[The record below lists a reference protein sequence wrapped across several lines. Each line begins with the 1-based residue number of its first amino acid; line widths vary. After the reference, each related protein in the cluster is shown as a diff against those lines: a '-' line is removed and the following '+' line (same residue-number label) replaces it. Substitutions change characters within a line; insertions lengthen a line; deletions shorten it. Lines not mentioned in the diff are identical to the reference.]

1 MIPILFPDTAEQ
13 FSSQGLGT
21 LSDAI
26 SCTVHEVLNGE
37 YELEMEYP
45 MDGIHY
51 SEMTA
56 RCIIYAIPSPY
67 RSPQP
72 FRIYRQSRP
81 LDGIVT
87 FYARHISYDLS
98 GVPVTPFSSSGVVDA
113 LASIEQSWVVPC
125 SFHFWTDKTTSAN
138 FSISVPSATRSIL
151 GGTEGSILDVYGG
164 EYEWDGFTVR
174 LWNHRGQDNGVTV
187 SYGKNLTNISQDY
200 NDSGVLTGIMPYW
213 LGQDGTLVQSNPAI
227 IEAPGTYDF
236 ENIQPVD
243 FSQDFEEH
251 PTVEQLTERGQQ
263 YVNAN
268 DVGKPTVSTTVSF
281 VQLEQMEQYK
291 DLALLEKC
299 DIGDSVTVRFSRLGV
314 DSKAR
319 IVEIETD
326 VLMERYNSVTL
337 GNVQASMSSIVSDQQ
352 QEIQQKPSTSFVEN
366 AVSNATNW
374 LTNGKGYMVAR
385 KDAAGNTIDLLFMDT
400 PNINTATDVLRIG
413 QSGIGFS
420 HTGVNGPYTNAWT
433 IDGNLLADFITG
445 GTLNAEQVNIINLIV
460 NHLRSTGGWFTLDS
474 QNGFIEIFH
483 DTARRIRISGYY
495 YNGTTPDIKNTF
507 GNIEVWYGNV
517 DSQGNP
523 LDDNA
528 KYGFLAADSFMIGGK
543 EQNNFDDCF
552 FYIGQDGFAQFHKGL
567 KVTSGG
573 LGIGDYIVGNDAWIY
588 GDSKAMW
595 SFRTNSPTGY
605 VETQIFTEQSGDQRC
620 IFRPASDGQAYIGSA
635 SYRWNTVFCYT
646 MNETSDR
653 KLKEDIASIDKA
665 KDFILSL
672 NPVSYKRKGGKRI
685 HMGFIAQEVAQAAK
699 ENQMGDLSL
708 YQASVVHEDGTET
721 YYDAETPDEN
731 LSWGL
736 TYSELIAPLVALVQ
750 EQEKRI
756 TTLEEKLKEG

>member
-13 FSSQGLGT
+13 FSTQGLGA

-98 GVPVTPFSSSGVVDA
+98 GVPVTPFSSSGVVDT
-113 LASIEQSWVVPC
+113 LASIEQSWAIPC

-151 GGTEGSILDVYGG
+151 GGTEGSVLDVYGG

-187 SYGKNLTNISQDY
+187 SYGKNLTDISQDY

-243 FSQDFEEH
+243 FSQDFEEQ

-299 DIGDSVTVRFSRLGV
+299 DIGDSVTVRFPRLGV

-366 AVSNATNW
+366 AVNNATNW

-400 PNINTATDVLRIG
+400 PDINTATDVLRIG
-413 QSGIGFS
+413 QSGLGFS

-483 DTARRIRISGYY
+483 DTALRMRLFGYY
-495 YNGTTPDIKNTF
+495 YTGTTPDIENTF
-507 GNIEVWYGNV
+507 GNVQVYYGNF
-517 DSQGNP
+517 DSDGNF
-523 LDDNA
+523 LDSNA
-528 KYGFLAADSFMIGGK
+528 RYGYFTARDMAIGEDSDGNYIFRVFSNGTVRVPGSF
-543 EQNNFDDCF
+543 E
-552 FYIGQDGFAQFHKGL
+552 IGQIYGNSTWIVPTNPGMWEFRMAG
-567 KVTSGG
+567 SGG
-573 LGIGDYIVGNDAWIY
+573 YIALQ
-588 GDSKAMW
+588 M
-595 SFRTNSPTGY
+595 F
-605 VETQIFTEQSGDQRC
+605 VERSGDQRC
-620 IFRPASDGQAYIGSA
+620 IFRPANDGQPYLGSS

-646 MNETSDR
+646 MNEASDR

-685 HMGFIAQEVAQAAK
+685 HMGFIAQEVAQAAQ
-699 ENQMGDLSL
+699 ESQMGDLSL

-756 TTLEEKLKEG
+756 AALEEKLKEG

>member
-13 FSSQGLGT
+13 FSTQGLGA

-98 GVPVTPFSSSGVVDA
+98 GVPVTPFSSSGVVDT
-113 LASIEQSWVVPC
+113 LASIEQSWAIPC

-151 GGTEGSILDVYGG
+151 GGTEGSVLDVYGG

-187 SYGKNLTNISQDY
+187 SYGKNLTDISQDY

-243 FSQDFEEH
+243 FSQDFEEQ

-299 DIGDSVTVRFSRLGV
+299 DIGDSVTVRFPRLGV

-366 AVSNATNW
+366 AVNNATNW

-400 PNINTATDVLRIG
+400 PDINTATDVLRIG
-413 QSGIGFS
+413 QSGLGFS

-483 DTARRIRISGYY
+483 DTALRMRLFGYY
-495 YNGTTPDIKNTF
+495 YTGTTPDIENTF
-507 GNIEVWYGNV
+507 GNVQVYYGNF
-517 DSQGNP
+517 DSDGNF
-523 LDDNA
+523 LDSNA
-528 KYGFLAADSFMIGGK
+528 RYGYFTARDMAIGEDSDGNYIFRVFSNGTVRVPGSF
-543 EQNNFDDCF
+543 E
-552 FYIGQDGFAQFHKGL
+552 IGQIYGNSTWIVPTNPGMWEFRMAG
-567 KVTSGG
+567 SGG
-573 LGIGDYIVGNDAWIY
+573 YIALQ
-588 GDSKAMW
+588 M
-595 SFRTNSPTGY
+595 F
-605 VETQIFTEQSGDQRC
+605 VERSGDQRC
-620 IFRPASDGQAYIGSA
+620 IFRPANDGQPYLGSS

-685 HMGFIAQEVAQAAK
+685 HMGFIAQEVAQAAQ
-699 ENQMGDLSL
+699 ESQMGDLSL

-756 TTLEEKLKEG
+756 AALEEKLKEG

>member
-13 FSSQGLGT
+13 FSSQGLGA

-98 GVPVTPFSSSGVVDA
+98 GVPVTPFSSSSVVDA

-151 GGTEGSILDVYGG
+151 GGTEGSVLDVYGG

-227 IEAPGTYDF
+227 IEAPGIYDF

-243 FSQDFEEH
+243 FSQDFEEQ

-299 DIGDSVTVRFSRLGV
+299 DIGDSVTVRFPRLGV

-366 AVSNATNW
+366 AVNNATNW

-400 PNINTATDVLRIG
+400 PDINTATDVLRIG
-413 QSGIGFS
+413 QSGLGFS

-433 IDGNLLADFITG
+433 IDGNLLADFITS

-460 NHLRSTGGWFTLDS
+460 NHLRSTGGWFTLES
-474 QNGFIEIFH
+474 QNGMLEMLH
-483 DTARRIRISGYY
+483 DTALRARLFGYY
-495 YNGTTPDIKNTF
+495 YAGTTPDIGNTF
-507 GNIEVWYGNV
+507 GNLQLYYGSF
-517 DSQGNP
+517 DSDGNF
-523 LDDNA
+523 LDSNA
-528 KYGFLAADSFMIGGK
+528 RYGHFNAREMVVGEDS
-543 EQNNFDDCF
+543 
-552 FYIGQDGFAQFHKGL
+552 DGNSTFRVHSDG
-567 KVTSGG
+567 TIDISGA
-573 LGIGDYIVGNDAWIY
+573 ITGNSAWIVPA
-588 GDSKAMW
+588 SSMW
-595 SFRTNSPTGY
+595 EFRMNGPNGY
-605 VETQIFTEQSGDQRC
+605 KSLQMFTEQSGDNRC
-620 IFRPASDGQAYIGSA
+620 IFRGPYDGQPYLGSA
-635 SYRWNTVFCYT
+635 SYRWNTLFCYT
-646 MNETSDR
+646 MNEVSDG
-653 KLKEDIASIDKA
+653 KLKEAISPIDKA
-665 KDFILSL
+665 KEFVMSL
-672 NPVSYKRKGGKRI
+672 NPVSYKRKGGKRT
-685 HMGFIAQEVAQAAK
+685 HMGFVAQEVAQAAQ

-756 TTLEEKLKEG
+756 TALEEKLKEG

>member
-13 FSSQGLGT
+13 FSTQGLGA

-98 GVPVTPFSSSGVVDA
+98 GVPVTPFSSSSVVDV

-151 GGTEGSILDVYGG
+151 GGTEGSVLDVYGG

-187 SYGKNLTNISQDY
+187 SYGKNLTDISQDY

-243 FSQDFEEH
+243 FSQDFEEQ

-299 DIGDSVTVRFSRLGV
+299 DIGDSVTVRFPRLGV

-326 VLMERYNSVTL
+326 VLMERYSSVTL

-366 AVSNATNW
+366 AVNNATNW

-400 PNINTATDVLRIG
+400 PDINTATDVLRIG
-413 QSGIGFS
+413 QSGLGFS

-433 IDGNLLADFITG
+433 IDGNLLADFITS

-756 TTLEEKLKEG
+756 AALEEKLKEG

>member
-13 FSSQGLGT
+13 FSTQGLGA

-113 LASIEQSWVVPC
+113 LASIEQSWAIPC

-151 GGTEGSILDVYGG
+151 GGTEGSVLDVYGG
-164 EYEWDGFTVR
+164 EYEWDGFIVR

-243 FSQDFEEH
+243 FSQDFEEQ

-400 PNINTATDVLRIG
+400 PDINTATDVLRIG
-413 QSGIGFS
+413 QSGLGFS

-433 IDGNLLADFITG
+433 IDGNLLADFITS

-474 QNGFIEIFH
+474 QNGMLEMFH
-483 DTARRIRISGYY
+483 DTALRMRLFGYY
-495 YNGTTPDIKNTF
+495 YTETTPDIENTF
-507 GNIEVWYGNV
+507 GNVQVYYGNF
-517 DSQGNP
+517 DSDGNF
-523 LDDNA
+523 LDSNA
-528 KYGFLAADSFMIGGK
+528 RYGYFTARDMAIGEDSDGNYIFRVFSNGTVRVPGSF
-543 EQNNFDDCF
+543 E
-552 FYIGQDGFAQFHKGL
+552 IGQIYGNSTWIVPTNPGMWEFRMAG
-567 KVTSGG
+567 SGG
-573 LGIGDYIVGNDAWIY
+573 YIALQ
-588 GDSKAMW
+588 M
-595 SFRTNSPTGY
+595 F
-605 VETQIFTEQSGDQRC
+605 VERSGDQRC
-620 IFRPASDGQAYIGSA
+620 IFRPANDGQAYIGSS

-646 MNETSDR
+646 MNEASDG
-653 KLKEDIASIDKA
+653 KLKEAISPIDKA
-665 KDFILSL
+665 KEFVMSL
-672 NPVSYKRKGGKRI
+672 NPVSYKRKGGKRT
-685 HMGFIAQEVAQAAK
+685 HMGFVAQEVAQAAK

-721 YYDAETPDEN
+721 YYDAETPDES

-756 TTLEEKLKEG
+756 AALEEKLKEG

>member
-13 FSSQGLGT
+13 FSSQGLGA

-56 RCIIYAIPSPY
+56 RCIIYTIPSPY

-98 GVPVTPFSSSGVVDA
+98 GVPVTPFSSSSVVDA

-151 GGTEGSILDVYGG
+151 GGTEGSVLDVYGG

-227 IEAPGTYDF
+227 IEAPGIYDF

-243 FSQDFEEH
+243 FSQDFEEQ

-299 DIGDSVTVRFSRLGV
+299 DIGDSVTVRFPRLGV

-366 AVSNATNW
+366 AVNNATNW

-400 PNINTATDVLRIG
+400 PDINTATDVLRIG

-433 IDGNLLADFITG
+433 IDGNLLADFITS

-685 HMGFIAQEVAQAAK
+685 HMGFIAQEVAQAAEK
-699 ENQMGDLSL
+699 NQMGDLSL

-721 YYDAETPDEN
+721 YYDAETPDKN

-756 TTLEEKLKEG
+756 AALEEKLKEG

>member
-13 FSSQGLGT
+13 FSSQGLGA

-98 GVPVTPFSSSGVVDA
+98 GVPVTPFSSSGVVDT
-113 LASIEQSWVVPC
+113 LASIEQSWAIPC

-187 SYGKNLTNISQDY
+187 SYGKNLTDISQDY

-243 FSQDFEEH
+243 FSQDFEEQ

-299 DIGDSVTVRFSRLGV
+299 DIGDSVTVRFPRLGV

-319 IVEIETD
+319 IIEIETD
-326 VLMERYNSVTL
+326 VLMERYSSVTL

-366 AVSNATNW
+366 AVNNATNW

-400 PNINTATDVLRIG
+400 PDINTATDVLRIG
-413 QSGIGFS
+413 QSGLGFS

-433 IDGNLLADFITG
+433 IDGNLLADFITS

-483 DTARRIRISGYY
+483 DTALRMRLFGYY
-495 YNGTTPDIKNTF
+495 YSGTTPDIENTF
-507 GNIEVWYGNV
+507 GNVQVYYGNF
-517 DSQGNP
+517 DSNGNF
-523 LDDNA
+523 LDSNA
-528 KYGFLAADSFMIGGK
+528 RYGYFTARDMAIGEDSDGNYIFRVFSNGTVRVPGSF
-543 EQNNFDDCF
+543 E
-552 FYIGQDGFAQFHKGL
+552 IGQIYGNYTWIVPTNPGMWEFRMAG
-567 KVTSGG
+567 SGG
-573 LGIGDYIVGNDAWIY
+573 YIALQ
-588 GDSKAMW
+588 M
-595 SFRTNSPTGY
+595 F
-605 VETQIFTEQSGDQRC
+605 VERSGGQRC
-620 IFRPASDGQAYIGSA
+620 IFRPANDGQPYLGSS

-646 MNETSDR
+646 MNEASDR

-672 NPVSYKRKGGKRI
+672 NPVSYKRKGGKRT
-685 HMGFIAQEVAQAAK
+685 HMGFVAQEVAQAAK

-721 YYDAETPDEN
+721 YYDAKTPDEN

-756 TTLEEKLKEG
+756 AALEEKLKEG

>member
-1 MIPILFPDTAEQ
+1 MIPILFPDPAEQ
-13 FSSQGLGT
+13 FSTQGLGA

-98 GVPVTPFSSSGVVDA
+98 GVPVTPFSSSGVVDT
-113 LASIEQSWVVPC
+113 LASIEQSWAIPC

-151 GGTEGSILDVYGG
+151 GGTEGSVLDVYGG

-243 FSQDFEEH
+243 FSQDFDEQ

-299 DIGDSVTVRFSRLGV
+299 DIGDSVTVRFPRLGV

-326 VLMERYNSVTL
+326 VLMERYSSVTL

-366 AVSNATNW
+366 AVNNATNW

-400 PNINTATDVLRIG
+400 PDINTATDVLRIG
-413 QSGIGFS
+413 QSGLGFS

-474 QNGFIEIFH
+474 QNGMLEMFH
-483 DTARRIRISGYY
+483 DTALRARLFGYY
-495 YNGTTPDIKNTF
+495 YAGTTPDIGNTF
-507 GNIEVWYGNV
+507 GNLQLYYGSFDSDGNFLDSNARYGYFTARDMAIGEDSDGNYIFRVFSNGTVRVPGSFEIGQIYGNSTWIV
-517 DSQGNP
+517 PTNP
-523 LDDNA
+523 GMWEFRMA
-528 KYGFLAADSFMIGGK
+528 G
-543 EQNNFDDCF
+543 
-552 FYIGQDGFAQFHKGL
+552 
-567 KVTSGG
+567 SGG
-573 LGIGDYIVGNDAWIY
+573 YIALQ
-588 GDSKAMW
+588 M
-595 SFRTNSPTGY
+595 F
-605 VETQIFTEQSGDQRC
+605 VERSGDQRC
-620 IFRPASDGQAYIGSA
+620 IFRPANDGQPYLGSS

-646 MNETSDR
+646 MNEASDR

-672 NPVSYKRKGGKRI
+672 NPVSYKRKGGKRT
-685 HMGFIAQEVAQAAK
+685 HMGFVAQEVAQAAQ
-699 ENQMGDLSL
+699 ESQMGDLSL

-756 TTLEEKLKEG
+756 AALEEKLKEG

>member
-13 FSSQGLGT
+13 FSSQGLGA

-187 SYGKNLTNISQDY
+187 SYGKNLTDISQDY

-243 FSQDFEEH
+243 FSQEFEEQ

-352 QEIQQKPSTSFVEN
+352 QEIQKKPSTSFVEN
-366 AVSNATNW
+366 AVNNATNW

-400 PNINTATDVLRIG
+400 PDINTATDVLRIG
-413 QSGIGFS
+413 QSGLGFS

-433 IDGNLLADFITG
+433 IDGNLLADFITS
-445 GTLNAEQVNIINLIV
+445 GTLNANLVHIINLIV
-460 NHLRSTGGWFTLDS
+460 DHLQSTDGTYTLDS
-474 QNGFIEIFH
+474 SSAKMKFTAGQNLRVNIDVDNIEDGSGDIFNSGNIKAYSGNVSSSGTLQDNNAH
-483 DTARRIRISGYY
+483 VSGMYGYY
-495 YNGTTPDIKNTF
+495 GEF
-507 GNIEVWYGNV
+507 GRKRDG
-517 DSQGNP
+517 
-523 LDDNA
+523 
-528 KYGFLAADSFMIGGK
+528 SF
-543 EQNNFDDCF
+543 D
-552 FYIGQDGFAQFHKGL
+552 
-567 KVTSGG
+567 
-573 LGIGDYIVGNDAWIY
+573 
-588 GDSKAMW
+588 
-595 SFRTNSPTGY
+595 GY
-605 VETQIFTEQSGDQRC
+605 VETNEVRIQTI
-620 IFRPASDGQAYIGSA
+620 RPNHSRAGI
-635 SYRWNTVFCYT
+635 
-646 MNETSDR
+646 
-653 KLKEDIASIDKA
+653 
-665 KDFILSL
+665 
-672 NPVSYKRKGGKRI
+672 
-685 HMGFIAQEVAQAAK
+685 
-699 ENQMGDLSL
+699 
-708 YQASVVHEDGTET
+708 YQANNPRWLRIGINGRDYILYGEPYDDG
-721 YYDAETPDEN
+721 
-731 LSWGL
+731 
-736 TYSELIAPLVALVQ
+736 
-750 EQEKRI
+750 
-756 TTLEEKLKEG
+756 

>member
-13 FSSQGLGT
+13 FSSQGLGA

-164 EYEWDGFTVR
+164 EYEWDGFIVR

-243 FSQDFEEH
+243 FSQDFEEQ

-337 GNVQASMSSIVSDQQ
+337 GNVQASISSIVSDQQ
-352 QEIQQKPSTSFVEN
+352 QKIQQKPSTSFVEN
-366 AVSNATNW
+366 AVNNATNW

-400 PNINTATDVLRIG
+400 PDINTATDVLRIG
-413 QSGIGFS
+413 QSGLGFS

-445 GTLNAEQVNIINLIV
+445 GTLNANLVKIINLIV
-460 NHLRSTGGWFTLDS
+460 DHVVSVNSRFKLEIESSVEKMFDKTYLRYGNFVTAFDGEEGDPLKSFGQINLYKGNVNSNGDYSPSDGTRAYLNPEGLGVSNDKFTVDK
-474 QNGFIEIFH
+474 NGN
-483 DTARRIRISGYY
+483 A
-495 YNGTTPDIKNTF
+495 N
-507 GNIEVWYGNV
+507 GNITT
-517 DSQGNP
+517 
-523 LDDNA
+523 
-528 KYGFLAADSFMIGGK
+528 
-543 EQNNFDDCF
+543 FD
-552 FYIGQDGFAQFHKGL
+552 I
-567 KVTSGG
+567 
-573 LGIGDYIVGNDAWIY
+573 
-588 GDSKAMW
+588 
-595 SFRTNSPTGY
+595 
-605 VETQIFTEQSGDQRC
+605 
-620 IFRPASDGQAYIGSA
+620 A
-635 SYRWNTVFCYT
+635 SYRSIRFSEVIPKRG
-646 MNETSDR
+646 TSFA
-653 KLKEDIASIDKA
+653 L
-665 KDFILSL
+665 
-672 NPVSYKRKGGKRI
+672 
-685 HMGFIAQEVAQAAK
+685 
-699 ENQMGDLSL
+699 
-708 YQASVVHEDGTET
+708 
-721 YYDAETPDEN
+721 TPDWI
-731 LSWGL
+731 S
-736 TYSELIAPLVALVQ
+736 
-750 EQEKRI
+750 I
-756 TTLEEKLKEG
+756 TNNGTQYWVLGAKA

>member
-13 FSSQGLGT
+13 FSSQGLGA

-37 YELEMEYP
+37 YELEMKYP

-98 GVPVTPFSSSGVVDA
+98 GVPVTPFSSSSVVDA

-125 SFHFWTDKTTSAN
+125 SFHFWTDKATSAN

-151 GGTEGSILDVYGG
+151 GGTEGSVLDVYGG

-243 FSQDFEEH
+243 FSQDFEEQ
-251 PTVEQLTERGQQ
+251 PTVEQLTEWGQQ

-281 VQLEQMEQYK
+281 VHLEQMEQYK

-299 DIGDSVTVRFSRLGV
+299 DIGDSVTVRFPRLGV

-337 GNVQASMSSIVSDQQ
+337 GNVQASISSIVSDQQ

-366 AVSNATNW
+366 AVNNATNW
-374 LTNGKGYMVAR
+374 LTNGKGSMVAR

-400 PNINTATDVLRIG
+400 PDINTATDVLRIG
-413 QSGIGFS
+413 QSGLGFS

-433 IDGNLLADFITG
+433 IDGSLLADFITS
-445 GTLNAEQVNIINLIV
+445 GTLNANLVHIINLIV
-460 NHLRSTGGWFTLDS
+460 DHLQSTDGTYTLDS
-474 QNGFIEIFH
+474 SSAKMKFTAGQNLRVNIDVDNIEDGSGDIFNSGNIKAYSGNVSSSGTLQDNNAH
-483 DTARRIRISGYY
+483 VSGMYGYY
-495 YNGTTPDIKNTF
+495 GEF
-507 GNIEVWYGNV
+507 GR
-517 DSQGNP
+517 
-523 LDDNA
+523 
-528 KYGFLAADSFMIGGK
+528 KR
-543 EQNNFDDCF
+543 
-552 FYIGQDGFAQFHKGL
+552 DG
-567 KVTSGG
+567 SY
-573 LGIGDYIVGNDAWIY
+573 D
-588 GDSKAMW
+588 
-595 SFRTNSPTGY
+595 GY
-605 VETQIFTEQSGDQRC
+605 VETNEVRIQTI
-620 IFRPASDGQAYIGSA
+620 RPNHGRAGI
-635 SYRWNTVFCYT
+635 
-646 MNETSDR
+646 
-653 KLKEDIASIDKA
+653 
-665 KDFILSL
+665 
-672 NPVSYKRKGGKRI
+672 
-685 HMGFIAQEVAQAAK
+685 
-699 ENQMGDLSL
+699 
-708 YQASVVHEDGTET
+708 YQASNPRWLRIGINGGDYILYGEPYDDG
-721 YYDAETPDEN
+721 
-731 LSWGL
+731 
-736 TYSELIAPLVALVQ
+736 
-750 EQEKRI
+750 
-756 TTLEEKLKEG
+756 

>member
-13 FSSQGLGT
+13 FSTQGLGA

-187 SYGKNLTNISQDY
+187 SYGKNLTDISQDY

-243 FSQDFEEH
+243 FSQEFEEQ

-400 PNINTATDVLRIG
+400 PDINTATDVLRIG
-413 QSGIGFS
+413 QSGMGFS

-445 GTLNAEQVNIINLIV
+445 GTLNAEEVNIINLIV

-474 QNGFIEIFH
+474 QNGMLEMFH
-483 DTARRIRISGYY
+483 DTALRMRLFGYY
-495 YNGTTPDIKNTF
+495 YSGTTPDIENTF
-507 GNIEVWYGNV
+507 GNVQVYYGNF
-517 DSQGNP
+517 DSDGNF
-523 LDDNA
+523 LDSNA
-528 KYGFLAADSFMIGGK
+528 RYGYFTARDMAIGEDSDGNYIFRVFSNGTVRVPGSF
-543 EQNNFDDCF
+543 E
-552 FYIGQDGFAQFHKGL
+552 IGQIYGNSTWIVPTNPGMWEFRMAG
-567 KVTSGG
+567 SGG
-573 LGIGDYIVGNDAWIY
+573 YIALQMFV
-588 GDSKAMW
+588 
-595 SFRTNSPTGY
+595 
-605 VETQIFTEQSGDQRC
+605 EQSGDQRC

-756 TTLEEKLKEG
+756 AALEEKLKEG

>member
-98 GVPVTPFSSSGVVDA
+98 GVPVTPFSSSGVVDT
-113 LASIEQSWVVPC
+113 LASIEQSWAIPC

-151 GGTEGSILDVYGG
+151 GGTEGSVLDVYGG
-164 EYEWDGFTVR
+164 EYEWDGFIVR

-243 FSQDFEEH
+243 FSQDFEEQ

-299 DIGDSVTVRFSRLGV
+299 DIGDSVTVRFPRLGV

-326 VLMERYNSVTL
+326 VLMERYSSVTL

-400 PNINTATDVLRIG
+400 PDINTATDVLRIG
-413 QSGIGFS
+413 QSGLGFS

-433 IDGNLLADFITG
+433 IDGNLLADFITS

-721 YYDAETPDEN
+721 YYDAETPDES

-756 TTLEEKLKEG
+756 TALEEKLKEG

>member
-13 FSSQGLGT
+13 FSSQGLGA

-98 GVPVTPFSSSGVVDA
+98 GVPVTPFSSSSVVDA

-151 GGTEGSILDVYGG
+151 GGTEGSVLDVYGG

-227 IEAPGTYDF
+227 IEAPGIYDF

-243 FSQDFEEH
+243 FSQDFEEQ

-299 DIGDSVTVRFSRLGV
+299 DIGDSVTVRFPRLGV

-337 GNVQASMSSIVSDQQ
+337 GNVQASISSIVSDQQ
-352 QEIQQKPSTSFVEN
+352 QEIQQKPSASFVEN
-366 AVSNATNW
+366 AVNNATNW

-400 PNINTATDVLRIG
+400 PDINTATDVLRIG
-413 QSGIGFS
+413 QSGLGFS

-433 IDGNLLADFITG
+433 IDGNLLADFITS
-445 GTLNAEQVNIINLIV
+445 GTLNANLVHIINLIV
-460 NHLRSTGGWFTLDS
+460 DHLQSTDGTYTLDS
-474 QNGFIEIFH
+474 SSAKMKFTAGQNLRVNIDVDNIEDGSGDIFNSGNIKAYSGNVSSSGTLQDNNAH
-483 DTARRIRISGYY
+483 VSGVYGYY
-495 YNGTTPDIKNTF
+495 GEF
-507 GNIEVWYGNV
+507 GR
-517 DSQGNP
+517 
-523 LDDNA
+523 
-528 KYGFLAADSFMIGGK
+528 KR
-543 EQNNFDDCF
+543 
-552 FYIGQDGFAQFHKGL
+552 DG
-567 KVTSGG
+567 SY
-573 LGIGDYIVGNDAWIY
+573 D
-588 GDSKAMW
+588 
-595 SFRTNSPTGY
+595 GY
-605 VETQIFTEQSGDQRC
+605 VETNEVRIQTI
-620 IFRPASDGQAYIGSA
+620 RPNHGRAGI
-635 SYRWNTVFCYT
+635 
-646 MNETSDR
+646 
-653 KLKEDIASIDKA
+653 
-665 KDFILSL
+665 
-672 NPVSYKRKGGKRI
+672 
-685 HMGFIAQEVAQAAK
+685 
-699 ENQMGDLSL
+699 
-708 YQASVVHEDGTET
+708 YQASNPRWLRIGINGGDYILYGEPYDDG
-721 YYDAETPDEN
+721 
-731 LSWGL
+731 
-736 TYSELIAPLVALVQ
+736 
-750 EQEKRI
+750 
-756 TTLEEKLKEG
+756 

>member
-13 FSSQGLGT
+13 FSSQGLGA

-187 SYGKNLTNISQDY
+187 SYGKNLTDISQDY
-200 NDSGVLTGIMPYW
+200 NDSGVFTGIMPYW
-213 LGQDGTLVQSNPAI
+213 LGQDGTLVQSNPSI

-243 FSQDFEEH
+243 FSQDFEEQ

-268 DVGKPTVSTTVSF
+268 EVGKPTVSTTVSF

-299 DIGDSVTVRFSRLGV
+299 DIGDSVTVRFPRLGV

-326 VLMERYNSVTL
+326 VLMERYSSVTL

-352 QEIQQKPSTSFVEN
+352 QEIQQKPSTSFVKN

-400 PNINTATDVLRIG
+400 PDINTATDVLRIG
-413 QSGIGFS
+413 QSGLGFS

-474 QNGFIEIFH
+474 QNGMLEMFH
-483 DTARRIRISGYY
+483 DTALRMRLFGYY
-495 YNGTTPDIKNTF
+495 YTGTTPDIENTF
-507 GNIEVWYGNV
+507 GDVQVYYGNF
-517 DSQGNP
+517 DSDGNF
-523 LDDNA
+523 LDSNA
-528 KYGFLAADSFMIGGK
+528 RYGYFTARDMAIGEDSDGNYIFRVFSNGTVRVPGSF
-543 EQNNFDDCF
+543 E
-552 FYIGQDGFAQFHKGL
+552 IGQ
-567 KVTSGG
+567 
-573 LGIGDYIVGNDAWIY
+573 IY
-588 GDSKAMW
+588 GNSTWIVPTNPGMW
-595 SFRTNSPTGY
+595 EFRMNGPGGY
-605 VETQIFTEQSGDQRC
+605 ITLQMFTEQTGDNRC
-620 IFRPASDGQAYIGSA
+620 IFRGASDGQPYLGSS

-646 MNETSDR
+646 MNEASDR
-653 KLKEDIASIDKA
+653 KSKEDIASIDKA
-665 KDFILSL
+665 KEFVMSL

-685 HMGFIAQEVAQAAK
+685 HMGFIAQEVAQAAEK
-699 ENQMGDLSL
+699 NQMGDLSL

-756 TTLEEKLKEG
+756 AALEEKLKEG

>member
-98 GVPVTPFSSSGVVDA
+98 GVPVTPFSSSSVVDA
-113 LASIEQSWVVPC
+113 LASIEQSWAIPC

-164 EYEWDGFTVR
+164 EYEWDGFIVR

-243 FSQDFEEH
+243 FSQDFEEQ
-251 PTVEQLTERGQQ
+251 PTVKQLTERGQQ

-299 DIGDSVTVRFSRLGV
+299 DIGDSVTVRFPRLGV

-366 AVSNATNW
+366 AVNNATNW

-400 PNINTATDVLRIG
+400 PDINTATDVLRIG
-413 QSGIGFS
+413 QSGLGFS

-433 IDGNLLADFITG
+433 IDGNLLADFITS

-672 NPVSYKRKGGKRI
+672 NPVSYKRKGGKRT

-756 TTLEEKLKEG
+756 AALEEKLKEG

>member
-13 FSSQGLGT
+13 FSSQGLGA

-98 GVPVTPFSSSGVVDA
+98 GVPVTPFSSSGVVDV
-113 LASIEQSWVVPC
+113 LASIEQSWAIPC

-151 GGTEGSILDVYGG
+151 GGTEGSVLDVYGG

-243 FSQDFEEH
+243 FSQDFEEQ

-299 DIGDSVTVRFSRLGV
+299 DIGDSVTVRFPRLGV

-366 AVSNATNW
+366 AVNNATNW

-400 PNINTATDVLRIG
+400 PDINTATDVLRIG
-413 QSGIGFS
+413 QSGLGFS

-433 IDGNLLADFITG
+433 IDGNLLADFITS

-523 LDDNA
+523 LDDNS
-528 KYGFLAADSFMIGGK
+528 KYGFLAADSFMVGGK

-672 NPVSYKRKGGKRI
+672 NPVSYKRKGGKRT
-685 HMGFIAQEVAQAAK
+685 HMGFVAQEVAQAAK

-756 TTLEEKLKEG
+756 AALEEKLKEG

>member
-13 FSSQGLGT
+13 FSSQGLGA

-98 GVPVTPFSSSGVVDA
+98 GVPVTPFSSSSVVDA

-151 GGTEGSILDVYGG
+151 GGTEGSVLDVYGG

-227 IEAPGTYDF
+227 IEAPGIYDF

-243 FSQDFEEH
+243 FSQDFEEQ

-299 DIGDSVTVRFSRLGV
+299 DIGDSVTVRFPRLGV

-337 GNVQASMSSIVSDQQ
+337 GNVQASISSIVSDQQ
-352 QEIQQKPSTSFVEN
+352 QEIQQKPSTSFVKN
-366 AVSNATNW
+366 AVNNATNW

-400 PNINTATDVLRIG
+400 PDINTATDVLRIG
-413 QSGIGFS
+413 QSGLGFS

-433 IDGNLLADFITG
+433 IDGNLLADFITS
-445 GTLNAEQVNIINLIV
+445 GTLNANLVHIINLIV
-460 NHLRSTGGWFTLDS
+460 DHLQSTDGAYTLDS
-474 QNGFIEIFH
+474 SSAKMKFTAGQNLRVNIDVDNIEDGSGDIFNSGNIKAYSGNVSSSGTLQDNNAH
-483 DTARRIRISGYY
+483 VSGMYGYY
-495 YNGTTPDIKNTF
+495 GEF
-507 GNIEVWYGNV
+507 GR
-517 DSQGNP
+517 
-523 LDDNA
+523 
-528 KYGFLAADSFMIGGK
+528 KR
-543 EQNNFDDCF
+543 
-552 FYIGQDGFAQFHKGL
+552 DG
-567 KVTSGG
+567 SY
-573 LGIGDYIVGNDAWIY
+573 D
-588 GDSKAMW
+588 
-595 SFRTNSPTGY
+595 GY
-605 VETQIFTEQSGDQRC
+605 VETNEVRIQTI
-620 IFRPASDGQAYIGSA
+620 RPNHGRAGI
-635 SYRWNTVFCYT
+635 
-646 MNETSDR
+646 
-653 KLKEDIASIDKA
+653 
-665 KDFILSL
+665 
-672 NPVSYKRKGGKRI
+672 
-685 HMGFIAQEVAQAAK
+685 
-699 ENQMGDLSL
+699 
-708 YQASVVHEDGTET
+708 YQASNPRWLRIGINGGDYILYGEPYDDG
-721 YYDAETPDEN
+721 
-731 LSWGL
+731 
-736 TYSELIAPLVALVQ
+736 
-750 EQEKRI
+750 
-756 TTLEEKLKEG
+756 

>member
-1 MIPILFPDTAEQ
+1 MIPILFPDKAEQ
-13 FSSQGLGT
+13 FSSQGLGA

-98 GVPVTPFSSSGVVDA
+98 GVPVTPFSSSGVVDT
-113 LASIEQSWVVPC
+113 LASIEQSWAIPC

-187 SYGKNLTNISQDY
+187 SYGKNLTDISQDY
-200 NDSGVLTGIMPYW
+200 NDSGVFTGIMPYW

-243 FSQDFEEH
+243 FSQDFEEQ

-299 DIGDSVTVRFSRLGV
+299 DIGDSVTVRFPRLGV

-326 VLMERYNSVTL
+326 VLMERYSSVTL

-366 AVSNATNW
+366 AVNNATNW

-400 PNINTATDVLRIG
+400 PDINTATDVLRIG
-413 QSGIGFS
+413 QSGLGFS

-483 DTARRIRISGYY
+483 DTALRMRLFGYY
-495 YNGTTPDIKNTF
+495 YTGTTPDIENTF
-507 GNIEVWYGNV
+507 GNVQVYYGNF
-517 DSQGNP
+517 DSDGNF
-523 LDDNA
+523 LDSNA
-528 KYGFLAADSFMIGGK
+528 RYGYFTARDMAIGEDSDGNYIFRVFSNGTVRVPGSF
-543 EQNNFDDCF
+543 E
-552 FYIGQDGFAQFHKGL
+552 IGQIYGNSTWIVPTNPGMWEFRMAG
-567 KVTSGG
+567 SGG
-573 LGIGDYIVGNDAWIY
+573 YIALQ
-588 GDSKAMW
+588 M
-595 SFRTNSPTGY
+595 F
-605 VETQIFTEQSGDQRC
+605 VERSGDQRC
-620 IFRPASDGQAYIGSA
+620 IFRPANDGQPYLGSS

-646 MNETSDR
+646 MNEASDR

-685 HMGFIAQEVAQAAK
+685 HMGFIAQEVAQAAQ
-699 ENQMGDLSL
+699 ESQMGDLSL

-756 TTLEEKLKEG
+756 AALEEKLKEG

>member
-13 FSSQGLGT
+13 FSTQGLGA

-45 MDGIHY
+45 IHGIHY

-98 GVPVTPFSSSGVVDA
+98 GVPVTPFSSSGVVDT

-151 GGTEGSILDVYGG
+151 GGTEGSVLDVYGG

-187 SYGKNLTNISQDY
+187 SYGKNLTDISQDY

-243 FSQDFEEH
+243 FSQDFEEQ

-299 DIGDSVTVRFSRLGV
+299 DIGDSVTVRFPRLGV

-326 VLMERYNSVTL
+326 VLMERYSSVTL

-366 AVSNATNW
+366 AVNNATNW

-400 PNINTATDVLRIG
+400 PDINTATDVLRIG
-413 QSGIGFS
+413 QSGLGFS

-460 NHLRSTGGWFTLDS
+460 DHLQSTDGTYTLDS
-474 QNGFIEIFH
+474 SSAKMKFTAGQNLRVNIDVDNIEDGSGDIFNSGNIKAYSGNVSSSGTLQDNNAH
-483 DTARRIRISGYY
+483 VSGMYGYY
-495 YNGTTPDIKNTF
+495 GEF
-507 GNIEVWYGNV
+507 GR
-517 DSQGNP
+517 
-523 LDDNA
+523 
-528 KYGFLAADSFMIGGK
+528 KR
-543 EQNNFDDCF
+543 
-552 FYIGQDGFAQFHKGL
+552 DG
-567 KVTSGG
+567 SY
-573 LGIGDYIVGNDAWIY
+573 D
-588 GDSKAMW
+588 
-595 SFRTNSPTGY
+595 GY
-605 VETQIFTEQSGDQRC
+605 VETNEVRIQTI
-620 IFRPASDGQAYIGSA
+620 RPNHGRAGI
-635 SYRWNTVFCYT
+635 
-646 MNETSDR
+646 
-653 KLKEDIASIDKA
+653 
-665 KDFILSL
+665 
-672 NPVSYKRKGGKRI
+672 
-685 HMGFIAQEVAQAAK
+685 
-699 ENQMGDLSL
+699 
-708 YQASVVHEDGTET
+708 YQASNPRWLRIGINGGDYILYGEPYDDG
-721 YYDAETPDEN
+721 
-731 LSWGL
+731 
-736 TYSELIAPLVALVQ
+736 
-750 EQEKRI
+750 
-756 TTLEEKLKEG
+756 